1 MALLIEEQI
10 VIALSKQNERTHW
23 DIWKG
28 VILLFKKLN
37 LKATY
42 RKARALRQEI
52 VPKAESISEMKDF
65 KKELELESDRSIIQE
80 VENEVVVRTS
90 RVDRV
95 LKLSIHSWVMYSF
108 SVYHTLSS
116 VVSSRIQCLHNKV
129 SLLLSSKTHN
139 WLIQSFH

>member
-95 LKLSIHSWVMYSF
+95 LKLSIHS
-108 SVYHTLSS
+108 
-116 VVSSRIQCLHNKV
+116 
-129 SLLLSSKTHN
+129 
-139 WLIQSFH
+139 